1 MLNVTFSKDELLKLI
16 SETVNQLMEENRD
29 NFNKNQQVMAPLSSQ
44 IAVLSTLQVLNKLG
58 FIVIKE
64 PENNSNK

>member
-1 MLNVTFSKDELLKLI
+1 MLNVTFSKDKLLKLI

>member
-29 NFNKNQQVMAPLSSQ
+29 NFNKNQQVMTPLSSQ

>member
-44 IAVLSTLQVLNKLG
+44 IAVLSTLQILNKLG